1 MTFLN
6 LWAVGF
12 AAVAPVIVLLY
23 LMKLKRRALPVSTLM
38 FWQRVLQESRRRAYF
53 QKLRHFLSLLLHL
66 LIFALI
72 LGALMRPVFDRFVRE
87 GGSTV
92 LILDTRARMQ
102 AAEPDGSPRFA
113 RAKAQAAGFIRQT
126 SGARQMALISANA
139 APVVVTPFT
148 DDEKALRQGLDG
160 LAPTDAGGD
169 LESAI
174 RLAEDL
180 LASRKGERR
189 VLVLTDHAPKDSG
202 ATGQKHPLPVTYVA
216 CGRASDNVAITRFAT
231 RPLLN
236 SPETSE
242 ILLEIANFTRK
253 PAKGNVEISFDGKL
267 LDVKPY
273 LLAAGEKR
281 LEIFPTVPR
290 PSSQAR
296 GWLTARLDTP
306 DALAED
312 NIAYAVLSA
321 QPPSRVL
328 LVTKGNWFLEKLLA
342 ADQATAFELVEP
354 GAFNPTL
361 ASKFDVV
368 ILDQFLPTGFD
379 LASTPGN
386 FLFIKATPFGDG
398 KAPLE
403 QPLITD
409 TEAQNPVMRLVNLQN
424 ITLLRAASLTLPK
437 TEGWNWQAP
446 IRSFDHPLMI
456 TGERLGASPS
466 RRVAALAI
474 DITDSDLPLRV
485 AFPLM
490 MSNAIHWLAG
500 EQTAE
505 MPGALAGAVVPL
517 DANESISTEPEFP
530 GTLASKETRKAV
542 QKGAPKAARGGFFQP
557 LRNGFYRINRPDGA
571 HWLAVNT
578 FDPAESDLR
587 APDAP
592 LDESPRLSLLPLA
605 NFASWPVWQY
615 LAIAAFALF
624 ACEWWLFHR
633 RRTE

>member
-6 LWAVGF
+6 LWAAGF
-12 AAVAPVIVLLY
+12 AALAPVIVLLY
-23 LMKLKRRALPVSTLM
+23 LLKLKRRRLAVSTLM
-38 FWQRVLQESRRRAYF
+38 FWQRVLQESRRRAFF
-53 QKLRHFLSLLLHL
+53 QKLRQFLSLLLHL

-102 AAEPDGSPRFA
+102 AIESDGAARFA
-113 RAKAQAAGFIRQT
+113 RAKAEAAGLIRQT

-139 APVVVTPFT
+139 TPVVVTPFT
-148 DDEKALRQGLDG
+148 DDERALRRGLDG

-169 LESAI
+169 IESAI
-174 RLAEDL
+174 QLAEDL
-180 LASRKGERR
+180 LASRRGDRR
-189 VLVLTDHAPKDSG
+189 VIVLTDHAPKI
-202 ATGQKHPLPVTYVA
+202 AAQKHALPVSFVA

-242 ILLEIANFTRK
+242 VLLDIANFGRK
-253 PAKGNVEISFDGKL
+253 PVKGNVEISFDGKL
-267 LDVKPY
+267 LDIKPY
-273 LLAAGEKR
+273 ALGAGERR

-290 PSSQAR
+290 PSSRAR
-296 GWLTARLDTP
+296 GWLSARLDAP
-306 DALAED
+306 DALAAD

-342 ADQATAFELVEP
+342 ADQGVAFELVEP
-354 GAFNPTL
+354 DAFNPAL
-361 ASKFDVV
+361 ASKFDAV
-368 ILDQFLPTGFD
+368 ILDQFLPASFD
-379 LASTPGN
+379 LASTNGN
-386 FLFIKATPFGDG
+386 LLFIKATPFGDG
-398 KAPLE
+398 KAPLD
-403 QPLITD
+403 QPLISDTD
-409 TEAQNPVMRLVNLQN
+409 AQSPIMRLVNLQN
-424 ITLLRAASLTLPK
+424 ITMLRAASLALPK
-437 TEGWNWQAP
+437 MPGWNWQAP

-456 TGERLGASPS
+456 TGERLGAGPS
-466 RRVAALAI
+466 RRMAALAI

-490 MSNAIHWLAG
+490 MSNTIHWLAG

-505 MPGALAGAVVPL
+505 MPAAIAGATIPL
-517 DANESISTEPEFP
+517 EANESISTAPQFP
-530 GTLASKETRKAV
+530 GTPSSRE
-542 QKGAPKAARGGFFQP
+542 QPKAIRGGVFQP
-557 LRNGFYRINRPDGA
+557 LRNGFYRIDHPDGA

-578 FDPAESDLR
+578 FDAAESDLR

-605 NFASWPVWQY
+605 NLASWPIWQY

>member
-6 LWAVGF
+6 LWAAGF
-12 AAVAPVIVLLY
+12 AGLAPVIVLLY
-23 LMKLKRRALPVSTLM
+23 LLKLKRKPLTVSTLM
-38 FWQRVLQESRRRAYF
+38 FWQRVLQESRRRAFF
-53 QKLRHFLSLLLHL
+53 QKLRQFLSLLLHL

-92 LILDTRARMQ
+92 VILDTRARMQ
-102 AAEPDGSPRFA
+102 AIESDGSPRFA
-113 RAKAQAAGFIRQT
+113 RAKAAAAGLIRQT
-126 SGARQMALISANA
+126 TGARQMALIGANA
-139 APVVVTPFT
+139 TPVVVTPFT
-148 DDEKALRQGLDG
+148 EDERALRQGLDR

-169 LESAI
+169 IESAI

-189 VLVLTDHAPKDSG
+189 VVVLTDHAPKD
-202 ATGQKHPLPVTYVA
+202 TGEKHPLPVTYVA
-216 CGRASDNVAITRFAT
+216 CGRPSDNVAITRFAT
-231 RPLLN
+231 RALLN
-236 SPETSE
+236 SPDTSE
-242 ILLEIANFTRK
+242 ILLEIANFSRK
-253 PAKGNVEISFDGKL
+253 PVKGNVEISFDGRL

-273 LLAAGEKR
+273 QLGAGERR

-290 PSSQAR
+290 PSSRAR
-296 GWLTARLDTP
+296 GWLSARLDAS
-306 DALAED
+306 DSLAVD

-321 QPPSRVL
+321 LPPSRVL

-342 ADQATAFELVEP
+342 ADQGIAFELVEP
-354 GAFNPTL
+354 EAFHPAL
-361 ASKFDVV
+361 AAKFDVV
-368 ILDQFLPTGFD
+368 ILDQFLPAGFD
-379 LASTPGN
+379 VGSAQGN
-386 FLFIKATPFGDG
+386 FLFIKETPFGDG
-398 KAPLE
+398 GAPLD
-403 QPLITD
+403 QPLISD
-409 TEAQNPVMRLVNLQN
+409 TEAQSPVLRLVNLQN
-424 ITLLRAASLTLPK
+424 ITVLHAASLTLPK
-437 TEGWNWQAP
+437 TAGWNWQAP

-456 TGERLGASPS
+456 TGERLGAIPS
-466 RRVAALAI
+466 RRLAALAV

-490 MSNAIHWLAG
+490 MSNTIHWLAG

-505 MPGALAGAVVPL
+505 MPGALAGATIPL
-517 DANESISTEPEFP
+517 AAGESIATEPEFP
-530 GTLASKETRKAV
+530 GAAASKAE
-542 QKGAPKAARGGFFQP
+542 PKMKMRSGFFQP
-557 LRNGFYRINRPDGA
+557 LLNGFYKIDRPDGA

-605 NFASWPVWQY
+605 NLASWPIWQY
-615 LAIAAFALF
+615 LAIAAFTLF
-624 ACEWWLFHR
+624 AIEWRLFHR

>member
-6 LWAVGF
+6 FWAVGF
-12 AAVAPVIVLLY
+12 AGLAPVIVLLY
-23 LMKLKRRALPVSTLM
+23 LLKLKRRALPVSTLM
-38 FWQRVLQESRRRAYF
+38 FWQRVLQESRRRAF
-53 QKLRHFLSLLLHL
+53 FHKLRHLFSLLLHL

-72 LGALMRPVFDRFVRE
+72 LGALLRPVFDRFARE

-102 AAEPDGSPRFA
+102 AADSDGSPRFS
-113 RAKAQAAGFIRQT
+113 RAKAVAAGLIRQT
-126 SGARQMALISANA
+126 SGSRQMALISANA
-139 APVVVTPFT
+139 SPVVVTPFT
-148 DDEKALRQGLDG
+148 DDEKALRQGLES

-180 LASRKGERR
+180 LASRRGERR
-189 VLVLTDHAPKDSG
+189 VVVLTDHAPKED
-202 ATGQKHPLPVTYVA
+202 GQKRPQPVTWVA
-216 CGRASDNVAITRFAT
+216 CGRASDNVALTRLAT

-242 ILLEIANFTRK
+242 VLLEIANFGRK
-253 PAKGNVEISFDGKL
+253 PAQGNVEISFDNKL

-273 LLAAGEKR
+273 ALAPGER
-281 LEIFPTVPR
+281 RMEIFPTVPR
-290 PSSQAR
+290 PSNNAR
-296 GWLTARLDTP
+296 GWLSARLDTP
-306 DALAED
+306 DALAVD

-321 QPPSRVL
+321 RPPSRVL

-342 ADQATAFELVEP
+342 ADQGIAFELVEP
-354 GAFNPTL
+354 DGYNPTL
-361 ASKFDVV
+361 ASKFDAV
-368 ILDQFLPTGFD
+368 ILDQFLPAGFD
-379 LASTPGN
+379 MASAQGN

-398 KAPLE
+398 KDPLE
-403 QPLITD
+403 QPLISETD
-409 TEAQNPVMRLVNLQN
+409 TQHPVMRLVNLQN
-424 ITLLRAASLTLPK
+424 ITVLRAASLAPPK
-437 TEGWNWQAP
+437 IAGWNWQYP

-456 TGERLGASPS
+456 TGERLGGGPS

-490 MSNAIHWLAG
+490 MSNAVHWLAG

-505 MPGALAGAVVPL
+505 MPAALAGATIPL
-517 DANESISTEPEFP
+517 AANESISAEPEFP
-530 GTLASKETRKAV
+530 GNPPSKGKPAQLRN
-542 QKGAPKAARGGFFQP
+542 GFFQP
-557 LRNGFYRINRPDGA
+557 MRNGFYQMNRADGP

-578 FDPAESDLR
+578 FDAAESDLR

-592 LDESPRLSLLPLA
+592 PDEAPRLSLLPFA
-605 NFASWPVWQY
+605 NLASWPIWQY

-624 ACEWWLFHR
+624 ALEWWLFHR

>member
-1 MTFLN
+1 M
-6 LWAVGF
+6 AV
-12 AAVAPVIVLLY
+12 
-23 LMKLKRRALPVSTLM
+23 
-38 FWQRVLQESRRRAYF
+38 
-53 QKLRHFLSLLLHL
+53 
-66 LIFALI
+66 
-72 LGALMRPVFDRFVRE
+72 
-87 GGSTV
+87 
-92 LILDTRARMQ
+92 
-102 AAEPDGSPRFA
+102 
-113 RAKAQAAGFIRQT
+113 
-126 SGARQMALISANA
+126 ISANA
-139 APVVVTPFT
+139 TPVVVTPFT
-148 DDEKALRQGLDG
+148 DDERALRQGIDG

-189 VLVLTDHAPKDSG
+189 VVVLTDHVPKD
-202 ATGQKHPLPVTYVA
+202 AGQKRPLPVTFVA

-242 ILLEIANFTRK
+242 VLLEIANFGQK

-267 LDVKPY
+267 LDVKPFE
-273 LLAAGEKR
+273 AGAGERR

-290 PSSQAR
+290 PSSHAR
-296 GWLTARLDTP
+296 GWLSAWLDAS
-306 DALAED
+306 DALATD
-312 NIAYAVLSA
+312 NVAYAVLSA

-342 ADQATAFELVEP
+342 ADQGVTYELVEP
-354 GAFNPTL
+354 AAFTPAL
-361 ASKFDVV
+361 AAKFDAV
-368 ILDQFLPTGFD
+368 ILDQFLPPGFD
-379 LASTPGN
+379 LAAAQGN

-398 KAPLE
+398 KAALD
-403 QPLITD
+403 QPLISDTD
-409 TEAQNPVMRLVNLQN
+409 AQHPVMRLVNLQN
-424 ITLLRAASLTLPK
+424 VTMLRAASLALPK
-437 TEGWNWQAP
+437 TDGWNWQAP
-446 IRSFDHPLMI
+446 VRSFDHPLMI
-456 TGERLGASPS
+456 TGERLGAGQS

-490 MSNAIHWLAG
+490 MSNTIHWLAG

-505 MPGALAGAVVPL
+505 MPGALAGAIVPL
-517 DANESISTEPEFP
+517 GTNETISTEPEFP
-530 GTLASKETRKAV
+530 GAPSPKDKPKAV
-542 QKGAPKAARGGFFQP
+542 RTGFFQP
-557 LRNGFYRINRPDGA
+557 LRNGFYRLDRPDGA

-578 FDPAESDLR
+578 FDAAESDLR

-592 LDESPRLSLLPLA
+592 PDESPRLAVLPLA
-605 NFASWPVWQY
+605 NLASWPIWQY

-624 ACEWWLFHR
+624 ATEWWLFHR

>member
-6 LWAVGF
+6 LWAAGF
-12 AAVAPVIVLLY
+12 AALAPVIVLLY
-23 LMKLKRRALPVSTLM
+23 LLKLKRRPLAVSTLM
-38 FWQRVLQESRRRAYF
+38 FWQRVLQESRRRAFF
-53 QKLRHFLSLLLHL
+53 QKLRQLFSLLLHL

-102 AAEPDGSPRFA
+102 AVEADGAPRFA
-113 RAKAQAAGFIRQT
+113 RAKAEAAGLIRQT
-126 SGARQMALISANA
+126 GGARQMALISANA
-139 APVVVTPFT
+139 TPVVVTPFT

-169 LESAI
+169 LESAV

-189 VLVLTDHAPKDSG
+189 VVVLTDRAAED
-202 ATGQKHPLPVTYVA
+202 TGQKRPLPVTYVA

-242 ILLEIANFTRK
+242 VLLEIANFGRQ
-253 PAKGNVEISFDGKL
+253 PAKGNVEISFDSKL

-273 LLAAGEKR
+273 LLGAGERR

-290 PSSQAR
+290 PSNQAR
-296 GWLTARLDTP
+296 GWLSARLDAP
-306 DALAED
+306 DVLAVD

-342 ADQATAFELVEP
+342 ADQGVAFELVEP
-354 GAFNPTL
+354 DAFNPEL
-361 ASKFDVV
+361 AAKFDAV
-368 ILDQFLPTGFD
+368 ILDQFIPAGFD
-379 LASTPGN
+379 LMSAKGN

-398 KAPLE
+398 NAPLD
-403 QPLITD
+403 QPLISDTD
-409 TEAQNPVMRLVNLQN
+409 AQHPVMRLVNLQN
-424 ITLLRAASLTLPK
+424 ITMLHAASLALPK
-437 TEGWNWQAP
+437 IAGWNWQAP

-456 TGERLGASPS
+456 TGDRLGAGAS

-474 DITDSDLPLRV
+474 DISDSDLPLRV

-490 MSNAIHWLAG
+490 MSNTIHWLAG

-505 MPGALAGAVVPL
+505 MPGALAGATIPVE
-517 DANESISTEPEFP
+517 ANESVSTEPEFP
-530 GTLASKETRKAV
+530 GTPASKEKPKAV
-542 QKGAPKAARGGFFQP
+542 REGFFQP
-557 LRNGFYRINRPDGA
+557 LRNGFYRIDRADGA

-578 FDPAESDLR
+578 FDAAESDLR
-587 APDAP
+587 APDAAP
-592 LDESPRLSLLPLA
+592 EGSARISLFPLA
-605 NFASWPVWQY
+605 NLASWPIWQY
-615 LAIAAFALF
+615 LAIAAFIIF
-624 ACEWWLFHR
+624 AFEWWLFHR